1 LEPDDPAGQEA
12 LLRLQSR
19 WFTAAEVA
27 RMEEILAARRTEL
40 SRGYDPYAITGI
52 VEQLSD
58 LCRERSVPL
67 PLRSAM
73 GRCL

>member
-1 LEPDDPAGQEA
+1 
-12 LLRLQSR
+12 
-19 WFTAAEVA
+19 
-27 RMEEILAARRTEL
+27 MEEILAARRTEL
-40 SRGYDPYAITGI
+40 SRYDPYAITGI

>member
-1 LEPDDPAGQEA
+1 
-12 LLRLQSR
+12 
-19 WFTAAEVA
+19 
-27 RMEEILAARRTEL
+27 MEEILAARRTEL